1 MVGVLSPSF
10 VVLYDPELSLV
21 REVEVLAAE
30 RAAAGGGVDVSAAA
44 TVDVGGVGGEGDGSG
59 GAQGGEKEA
68 SPRGTPAAGAGDD
81 DDAAAGDASR
91 SPPRRLSLPPV
102 VVPPLRVYLIRYD
115 RGIDDERYAAAAS
128 AEAAAFETLIRQR
141 ARMTTHAEQDGRVDS
156 AAVAA
161 SVAAVLDAEDPAA
174 GGGGSRRDARRR
186 AASATAGT
194 AAGGAPAVLTSDA
207 ARRGRVIVDA
217 RELRSGLPSAL
228 DAAGLAVVP
237 ATLAVG
243 DYVVSPRL
251 AVERKSPSDLA
262 SSLASGRLATQA
274 AALIRHYAVPT
285 LLLHLGGNSAG
296 AGSGSGAAGGGGSG
310 RSHYSLAPSY
320 SDIPAELS
328 PTHILSRLVLL
339 VLNFPQL
346 RLLWSSSS
354 RDAAALL
361 AALKAAEEGEPDEAV
376 AVALG
381 GIGAVAPL
389 PGVDSAD
396 AVGLLDGDEGSR
408 DGGGGDGGSS
418 LDAEAMLRSLP
429 GVDNGN
435 APRVMRSVGSVAE
448 LVALPR
454 PRMVELLG
462 SAAAATALWTFV
474 HEVPPPDMVPV
485 P

>member
-1 MVGVLSPSF
+1 M
-10 VVLYDPELSLV
+10 
-21 REVEVLAAE
+21 
-30 RAAAGGGVDVSAAA
+30 
-44 TVDVGGVGGEGDGSG
+44 
-59 GAQGGEKEA
+59 
-68 SPRGTPAAGAGDD
+68 
-81 DDAAAGDASR
+81 
-91 SPPRRLSLPPV
+91 
-102 VVPPLRVYLIRYD
+102 
-115 RGIDDERYAAAAS
+115 
-128 AEAAAFETLIRQR
+128 
-141 ARMTTHAEQDGRVDS
+141 
-156 AAVAA
+156 
-161 SVAAVLDAEDPAA
+161 
-174 GGGGSRRDARRR
+174 
-186 AASATAGT
+186 
-194 AAGGAPAVLTSDA
+194 TSDA